1 MGAEFNYK
9 IIEKPNATHAELQQE
24 WKSIVEQCVYENG
37 HDSYS
42 GTLKECAGMQ
52 IVNKHFSSGDKAYDW
67 VSENTEKWQEAKMV
81 SYDDIV
87 TETASPLTFNGK
99 ELSSWLRS
107 AGLPFQAQCLAIQ
120 SPETGRPLD
129 SMGQL
134 TEVSHFMVS
143 SNRGFKTIY
152 ADQLTE
158 TQTRLLKQAYEK
170 FEEINKTVKPV
181 KKRLTRLASNVGN
194 LDQTFSKEEWKELK
208 KSRETVRKLLP
219 KLEKAKN
226 DFLLRDAKYAEKHI
240 KTKTIN
246 KGKKWLVGGWCSS

>member
-24 WKSIVEQCVYENG
+24 WKSIVEQCVYESG

-107 AGLPFQAQCLAIQ
+107 AGLPFKAQCLAIQ
-120 SPETGRPLD
+120 SSGSVL
-129 SMGQL
+129 
-134 TEVSHFMVS
+134 
-143 SNRGFKTIY
+143 SNIPTTYKTIY

-170 FEEINKTVKPV
+170 FEEINETVKPV
-181 KKRLTRLASNVGN
+181 RKSLERLVANVGN
-194 LDQTFSKEEWKELK
+194 LDHPFSKEEWKDLK
-208 KSRETVRKLLP
+208 KSRETVLKLLP
-219 KLEKAKN
+219 KLEKAKS
-226 DFLLRDAKYAEKHI
+226 DLRLRDVKYAEKHI

-246 KGKKWLVGGWCSS
+246 NGKKWLVGGWCSS